1 MVQGQAQRFLLR
13 TAAGI
18 VAVGLLALVL
28 GPQHARAERCVPWPG
43 EPKPLPQMDAEDD
56 LLERWAVL
64 RTAELAQAARELETS
79 HPARA
84 HRLWQRV
91 LCIDPTNAEATAG
104 IGRVPLVR
112 MHRPDVRRGRPETP
126 PGDAFASLGVELAV
140 AVPRPDPNAAARRA
154 LAKALT
160 SAAEHLKNARFE
172 EALASAAE
180 GRTAVGRLGA
190 AADASQTAELET
202 LGATAAIA
210 LGREAEARR
219 SFARALDAKPDLTL
233 DPVRTSPKVRRAF
246 DAVREQRGQP

>member
-1 MVQGQAQRFLLR
+1 LFS
-13 TAAGI
+13 AGARI
-18 VAVGLLALVL
+18 AAVGLLALAL
-28 GPQHARAERCVPWPG
+28 GAQGARAERCVPWPG

-56 LLERWAVL
+56 LLARWAVL
-64 RTAELAQAARELETS
+64 RAAELAQAARELETS

-91 LCIDPTNAEATAG
+91 LCIDPTNEEATAG

-112 MHRPDVRRGRPETP
+112 LHRPSLRRGRPETP

-140 AVPRPDPNAAARRA
+140 AVPQPDPKVAARRA
-154 LAKALT
+154 VAEALAN
-160 SAAEHLKNARFE
+160 SAEYLKNARFE

-180 GRTAVGRLGA
+180 GRAAVGRLGA

-202 LGATAAIA
+202 LAATAAIA

-219 SFARALDAKPDLTL
+219 SFARALDAEPGLTL
-233 DPVRTSPKVRRAF
+233 DPARTSPKVRRAF
-246 DAVREQRGQP
+246 DAVREQRGLP